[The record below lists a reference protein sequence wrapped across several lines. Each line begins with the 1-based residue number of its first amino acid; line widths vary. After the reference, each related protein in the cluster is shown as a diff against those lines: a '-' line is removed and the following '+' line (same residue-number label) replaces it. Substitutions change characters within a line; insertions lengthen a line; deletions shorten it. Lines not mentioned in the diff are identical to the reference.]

1 MRIRNPHGKHE
12 WTGDYCD
19 SSPLWTESLK
29 NELGWV
35 NKDDGFFFM
44 PFQDYMKEFCETII
58 CYDDDILG

>member
-1 MRIRNPHGKHE
+1 MRIRNPHGESE

-44 PFQDYMKEFCETII
+44 PF
-58 CYDDDILG
+58 